1 MKSFEQYKNSAFLDL
16 SPMRKI
22 QAQLLRQHLTY
33 CQASSPFYRQL
44 FKKNKIIPRHIN
56 MDNLEGIPL
65 TDKRCL
71 ERFNDAFIAIPQERV
86 VDIMLSSGTTGKPT
100 QFVYSKH
107 DLDRLAYNERQSL
120 TSCGLTARDR
130 VLLTCTLDRCF
141 VAGLAYYLG
150 AKMIGAACIRNGL
163 NSLESHAG
171 IIRLMRPSI
180 IVGVPSFLRKLGM
193 FIRSKKIPVA
203 GVKKLV
209 CIGEPLRDKEMRSL
223 AVTND
228 IQDIWGAKAFSTY
241 SSSEIVTTFCECSHQ
256 HGGHLHPELA
266 VTEIVND
273 RGRPVNAGVVGELIV
288 TPLGVEGMPLVRFR
302 TGDISFIMK
311 EPCACGRR
319 SPRLGPILGRKNQML
334 KVKGTTVYPLAVYSV
349 LDELS
354 AVSDYYFTA
363 FSQDALSDRLVVT
376 VALRHSCPVSHIT
389 DALAA
394 RLRVVPEVIIA
405 SEEKVRQIV
414 YSPSL
419 RKPVRFFDRRKRI

>member
-1 MKSFEQYKNSAFLDL
+1 
-16 SPMRKI
+16 
-22 QAQLLRQHLTY
+22 
-33 CQASSPFYRQL
+33 
-44 FKKNKIIPRHIN
+44 
-56 MDNLEGIPL
+56 
-65 TDKRCL
+65 
-71 ERFNDAFIAIPQERV
+71 
-86 VDIMLSSGTTGKPT
+86 
-100 QFVYSKH
+100 
-107 DLDRLAYNERQSL
+107 
-120 TSCGLTARDR
+120 
-130 VLLTCTLDRCF
+130 
-141 VAGLAYYLG
+141 
-150 AKMIGAACIRNGL
+150 MIGAACIRNGL

-193 FIRSKKIPVA
+193 FIRNKKIPVA

-223 AVTND
+223 AVTKD

-241 SSSEIVTTFCECSHQ
+241 SSSEIVTTFCECSRQ

-266 VTEIVND
+266 VTEIVNE
-273 RGRPVNAGVVGELIV
+273 RGRPVNAGVVGELVV

-302 TGDISFIMK
+302 TGDISFMIK

-319 SPRLGPILGRKNQML
+319 SPRLGPILGRKSQML

-354 AVSDYYFTA
+354 EVSDYYFTA
-363 FSQDALSDRLVVT
+363 FSQDTLSDRLVVT
-376 VALRHSCPVSHIT
+376 VALRHSCPVSRISNS
-389 DALAA
+389 LAA

-414 YSPSL
+414 YDPSL